1 MPSAREFARKKR
13 NRNERQ
19 RSRNLLMRNPLTA
32 FGANRNYQIRGENF
46 LGRLQTFST
55 AGRQIFL
62 DRKPTKTRLRRNFVL
77 MYATV
82 LLRWQNSSIE
92 IGFLFSE
99 QREIALPGS
108 REAKRA

>member
-19 RSRNLLMRNPLTA
+19 RSRNLLMRNLLTA
-32 FGANRNYQIRGENF
+32 LDANRNHEMRRRIF
-46 LGRLQTFST
+46 LPRLQTFQQL
-55 AGRQIFL
+55 AGKFSSIAGPQKLVCARIL
-62 DRKPTKTRLRRNFVL
+62 SYVRCRALRR
-77 MYATV
+77 
-82 LLRWQNSSIE
+82 QNSSIE

-108 REAKRA
+108 REATRA